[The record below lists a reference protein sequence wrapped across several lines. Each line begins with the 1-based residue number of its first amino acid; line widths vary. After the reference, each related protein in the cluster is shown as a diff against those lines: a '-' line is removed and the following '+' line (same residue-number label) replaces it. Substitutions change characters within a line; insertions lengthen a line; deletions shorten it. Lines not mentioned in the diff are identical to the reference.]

1 MTAINKN
8 GYIAI
13 TTSIILSLM
22 VMVVAIALGSANLF
36 TRLDVVDFYNK
47 QTSYG
52 VARSCL
58 NDALL
63 KLAGNPGYAG
73 NETVNISYWQCTI
86 QAITAVGANKVIK
99 AHAAV
104 NGATTNLQ
112 LTVVAATL
120 STVSLEEVVKF

>member
-1 MTAINKN
+1 MKNSN

-13 TTSIILSLM
+13 TTAIILSLM
-22 VMVVAIALGSANLF
+22 VMVVAISLGSANLF
-36 TRLDVVDFYNK
+36 TRLDVLDFYNK

-63 KLAGNPGYAG
+63 KLAMNPSYTGS
-73 NETVNISYWQCTI
+73 ETIAVSSWECTI
-86 QAITAVGANKVIK
+86 QAIVTAGSNKVIK

-112 LTVVAATL
+112 LTVVSATL
-120 STVSLEEVVKF
+120 STVSLEELVSF